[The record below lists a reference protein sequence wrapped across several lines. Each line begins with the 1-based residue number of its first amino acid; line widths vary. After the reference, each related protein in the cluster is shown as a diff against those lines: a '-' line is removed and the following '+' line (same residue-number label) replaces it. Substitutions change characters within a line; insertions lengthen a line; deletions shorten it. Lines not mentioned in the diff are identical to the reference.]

1 MAKNNRAFTLIELL
15 VVIAIIAILAAIL
28 FPVFA
33 QAKASAKKAA
43 AISNT
48 KQIMLAAL
56 MYIDENDGYL
66 LPRYDADGT
75 QPVLPDTTNIWEN
88 VIQPYVKNEGVFSDP
103 GAITQQYGG
112 IWVDNPPA
120 MPTKLGRGWPSIGEN
135 ATMMGWY
142 WTGGGGTGVDRN
154 VPRENQFRE
163 TARTVM
169 FGSSPNGPTAA
180 GWRGYL
186 FRNDALN
193 ATGLAISNRH
203 NAGTILGLLDG
214 HAKWYSITSLFCDP
228 NGSYSFTCRDGTYQT
243 GYAFLDM
250 NGAHLK
256 MNLQDSCIPD
266 PLNP

>member
-48 KQIMLAAL
+48 KQLVLAGL

-75 QPVLPDTTNIWEN
+75 QPVLPDMTNIWPN
-88 VIQPYVKNEGVFSDP
+88 VIQPYVKNEGVFLDP
-103 GAITQQYGG
+103 AAIDVKYGG
-112 IWVDNPPA
+112 LWVDNPA
-120 MPTKLGRGWPSIGEN
+120 GAPTKLGRGWNSIGEN

-142 WTGGGGTGVDRN
+142 WTGGGGSGLDRN
-154 VPRENQFRE
+154 VPRENQFRNP
-163 TARTVM
+163 AQTVL
-169 FGSSPNGPTAA
+169 FGSSFNGPTAS
-180 GWRGYL
+180 GYRGYL
-186 FRNDALN
+186 FRNDAVNLI
-193 ATGLAISNRH
+193 GLSISNRH
-203 NAGTILGLLDG
+203 QEGSIVGLLDG
-214 HAKWYSITSLFCDP
+214 HAKYYKTVALLGNATLPYTCVDP
-228 NGSYSFTCRDGTYQT
+228 TYQT
-243 GYAFLDM
+243 GYAWLDL
-250 NGAHLK
+250 NGAKLK

-266 PLNP
+266 SNNP